1 MNESIYSPWRFN
13 TAPCMD
19 WSDRHC
25 RYFWRL
31 MTRHTRVYTEMVTTG
46 ALIHGDRERH
56 LRFNDEEHPV
66 ALQLGGSS
74 PEDLAVAAKMGE
86 DAGYDEVNLN
96 CGCPSDRVQNGTFGA
111 CLMRQPQQVRE
122 CVAAMNDAVSV
133 PVTVKHRLGVDDD
146 NSYDIIRD
154 FVGTVAQGGSQVFIV
169 HSRNAWLQGLSPKE
183 NREVP
188 PLKYE
193 WVYQLKRDFPDLTVV
208 INGGITSLEACAEH
222 LNHVDGVMLG
232 REAYQNPWLLSQV
245 DHQLF
250 GADASSM
257 TRAEL
262 ANALLPSRKAAA
274 LLGPKIHRSCSLKKS
289 TIPSTNGCSGPT
301 TVRAICSFV
310 AKSTSLA
317 NWLGAISILVNFG
330 VRLVPALPGAQKT
343 SATAG
348 LCANFQARACSRPPL
363 PITNTFALPMLTV
376 FTN

>member
-1 MNESIYSPWRFN
+1 MSNTVNESIYSPWRFN

-86 DAGYDEVNLN
+86 EAGYDEINLN

-111 CLMRQPQQVRE
+111 CLMRQPLRVRE

-188 PLKYE
+188 PLKYD

-262 ANALLPSRKAAA
+262 ANALLPYLEETLSKGGRINHV
-274 LLGPKIHRSCSLKKS
+274 LRHVLGLYQRQPGGKVFRRILSEGMHREGADTELFRS
-289 TIPSTNGCSGPT
+289 
-301 TVRAICSFV
+301 AV
-310 AKSTSLA
+310 AHTEQM
-317 NWLGAISILVNFG
+317 IE
-330 VRLVPALPGAQKT
+330 RR
-343 SATAG
+343 SA
-348 LCANFQARACSRPPL
+348 
-363 PITNTFALPMLTV
+363 
-376 FTN
+376 